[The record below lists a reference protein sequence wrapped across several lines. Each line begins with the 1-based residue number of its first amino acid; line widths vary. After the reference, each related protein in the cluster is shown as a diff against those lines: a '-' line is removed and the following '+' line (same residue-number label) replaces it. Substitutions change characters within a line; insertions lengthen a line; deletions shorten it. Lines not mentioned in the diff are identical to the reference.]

1 MLRRSL
7 IALAIAAPI
16 ALSGGAPASASAVTS
31 TSAGAGT
38 ADTHCFLVRPYY
50 PKDVIEYAKCRV
62 NEIFQSE
69 G

>member
-1 MLRRSL
+1 M
-7 IALAIAAPI
+7 
-16 ALSGGAPASASAVTS
+16 TS
-31 TSAGAGT
+31 TSAGAGA

-62 NEIFQSE
+62 NEIFHSE